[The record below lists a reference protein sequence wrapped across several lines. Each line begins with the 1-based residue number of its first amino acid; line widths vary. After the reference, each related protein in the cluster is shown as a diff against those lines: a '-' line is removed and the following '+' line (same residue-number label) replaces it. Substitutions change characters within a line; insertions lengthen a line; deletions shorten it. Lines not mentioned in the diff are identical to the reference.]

1 MSTIWSGWRASSRRR
16 EGSSRAGRPRP
27 RRARSGRDRPLR
39 LDRAALDEALALLAE
54 AGIEADALRIRAFPL
69 APEIAEFVRGHE
81 HVFVVEQNRDA
92 QMRTLMASDLS
103 LDPAKLVSILH
114 YGGAPITARFIADA
128 VASRLRPASA
138 ALVLE
143 DAT

>member
-1 MSTIWSGWRASSRRR
+1 M
-16 EGSSRAGRPRP
+16 E
-27 RRARSGRDRPLR
+27 
-39 LDRAALDEALALLAE
+39 EALSLLADE
-54 AGIEADALRIRAFPL
+54 GIEADALRIRAFPL
-69 APEIAEFVRGHE
+69 SPDIADFVRGHDR
-81 HVFVVEQNRDA
+81 VFVVEQNRDA

-103 LDPAKLVSILH
+103 LDPTKLVSILH

-138 ALVLE
+138 TLVLE